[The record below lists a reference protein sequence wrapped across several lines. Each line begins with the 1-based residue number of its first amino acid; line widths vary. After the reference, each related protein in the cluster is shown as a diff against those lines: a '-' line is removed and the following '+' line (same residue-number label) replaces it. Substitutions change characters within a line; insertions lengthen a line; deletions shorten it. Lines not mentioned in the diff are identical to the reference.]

1 MIPLKADKELARKR
15 IAICVECE
23 HFKPKTRTCG
33 TPVIGDK
40 VGDTRTCGCFMDA
53 KTKLSFS
60 RCPLDKWE
68 FLQVT
73 ENDYLA
79 IKNLLDEVDNTI
91 NPNQKKLLF
100 DMQRKYIGGN
110 RRTTNCVPCLK
121 SALDEMKQIV
131 EEYEK

>member
-1 MIPLKADKELARKR
+1 MIPFKADKELAKKR
-15 IAICVECE
+15 IAICEECE
-23 HFKPKTRTCG
+23 HFKPKSRTCG
-33 TPVIGDK
+33 TPILGDTIGDK
-40 VGDTRTCGCFMDA
+40 KTCGCFMDA

-60 RCPLDKWE
+60 RCPFDKWE

-79 IKNLLDEVDNTI
+79 IKKLIDEVDNSI
-91 NPNQKKLLF
+91 NPVQKKVLF

-110 RRTTNCVPCLK
+110 NTSSNCVPCLNG
-121 SALDEMKQIV
+121 ALKEMKQII

>member
-1 MIPLKADKELARKR
+1 MIPFKADKELAKKR
-15 IAICVECE
+15 IAICEECE
-23 HFKPKTRTCG
+23 YFVKKTRTCG
-33 TPVIGDK
+33 TAIFGDKIGDK
-40 VGDTRTCGCFMDA
+40 KTCGCFMDA

-60 RCPLDKWE
+60 RCPFDKWE

-79 IKNLLDEVDNTI
+79 IKNLLHEVKNTI
-91 NPNQKKLLF
+91 NPKQKELLF

-110 RRTTNCVPCLK
+110 TKTSNCVPCLK
-121 SALDEMKQIV
+121 SALKELEQIV